1 MSIMP
6 TCKEVHRLTSE
17 GLDRELS
24 MVERTRIR
32 MHLLVCVACRTFDEQ
47 MQLVRRAMRHLTPPA
62 EADQDR
68 EPP

>member
-47 MQLVRRAMRHLTPPA
+47 MQLVRRAMHHLTPSA